1 MQIRKLIEKFTT
13 MKFKNNQQNLQIE
26 ICKLLSK
33 AAALQKRMRNE
44 AKQSLSS
51 TQARVKH
58 KGAQRGNKR
67 PLAVHLLLLLLL
79 LPLQYFISPF
89 CPLHGSL
96 FILVGRGNCIRDR
109 YSILVFGLHVKF
121 QQFHLVFLL
130 FLRLFLS
137 ALFRLNTMLKDL
149 LRLLHS

>member
-51 TQARVKH
+51 TQSRVKH

-67 PLAVHLLLLLLL
+67 PLAVHLLLLLL

-96 FILVGRGNCIRDR
+96 FILVGKGE
-109 YSILVFGLHVKF
+109 
-121 QQFHLVFLL
+121 
-130 FLRLFLS
+130 
-137 ALFRLNTMLKDL
+137 
-149 LRLLHS
+149 LHSRSLLDIGIWFAR